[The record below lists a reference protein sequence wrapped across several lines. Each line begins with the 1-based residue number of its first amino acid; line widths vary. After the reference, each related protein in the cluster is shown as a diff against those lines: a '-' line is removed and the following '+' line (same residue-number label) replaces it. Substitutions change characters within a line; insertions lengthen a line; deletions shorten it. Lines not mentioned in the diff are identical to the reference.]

1 MTNQVKLSRIIR
13 ESMFKRISCIL
24 FFVPLLMVSQH
35 TIKGTFTP
43 GEEYQFAILYKV
55 TPEASMFVANTMID
69 DAGKF
74 EFHLDSTVTEGMYKL
89 VYALPQSEFNFDVIY
104 NAKEDV
110 ELNFNAET
118 GVEFKT
124 SVENKLVNSYT
135 SSMGLIS
142 QSIGNFYRQQSTDS
156 LALKAIF
163 KTQEETQTEYE
174 KAAEGTIALNFIK
187 ANRPYIPSEFEDLTT
202 YIQNLKL
209 HFFDNVDFNNKV
221 LQSSNFLIERVLNYV
236 FGMGD
241 KEGDEKASLKQN
253 VDEVCNAMED
263 ANSEIKSILL
273 EVLWQQMVDG
283 NQEEVAN
290 HITENYLMSIAE
302 SLNDQEL
309 IDGLNLFKDLSIG
322 NKAPEFDVQVKE
334 GAEVTDISLYDYKVA
349 RQYVVVFWSSG
360 CSHCLDEIPQL
371 YEFVKGNEDVKVI
384 AIGLEDEP
392 SQWQRE
398 IAKYPEFDHILGL
411 GKWQNEIG
419 RSYNV
424 TSTPTY
430 FVLNGDKKILAKP
443 YDFPAYKKWTE
454 NNK

>member
-1 MTNQVKLSRIIR
+1 
-13 ESMFKRISCIL
+13 MFKRISCIL

-35 TIKGTFTP
+35 TIRGTFTP

-74 EFHLDSTVTEGMYKL
+74 EFQLDSTVTEGMYKL

-110 ELNFNAET
+110 ELDFNAET

-135 SSMGLIS
+135 NSMGLIS
-142 QSIGNFYRQQSTDS
+142 QSVGNFYRQQSTDS
-156 LALKAIF
+156 LALKEIF

-174 KAAEGTIALNFIK
+174 KAAEGTIALNFIQ
-187 ANRPYIPSEFEDLTT
+187 ANRPYIPENFEDIVT
-202 YIQNLKL
+202 YIENLKL
-209 HFFDNVDFNNKV
+209 HFFDHVDFNNKV
-221 LQSSNFLIERVLNYV
+221 LQSSNFLIERVLNYI
-236 FGMGD
+236 FGMGT
-241 KEGDEKASLKQN
+241 KEGDEIASFKQN
-253 VDEVCNAMED
+253 IDEVCNAMQD
-263 ANSEIKSILL
+263 AAPEIKSILL

-290 HITENYLMSIAE
+290 YITENYLLSIAE
-302 SLNDQEL
+302 SLDDQEL
-309 IDGLNLFKDLSIG
+309 IDGLTLFKDLSIG
-322 NKAPEFDVQVKE
+322 NKAPEFDVRLE
-334 GAEVTDISLYDYKVA
+334 EDGEVTNISLYDYKVA
-349 RQYVVVFWSSG
+349 RQYVIVFWSSG

-371 YEFVKGNEDVKVI
+371 HEFVKDNEDIKVI

-392 SQWQRE
+392 SKWQIE
-398 IAKYPEFDHILGL
+398 VAKYPEFDHILAL

-430 FVLNGDKKILAKP
+430 FVLNDDKKILAKP
-443 YDFPAYKKWTE
+443 YDFAAYKKWTE